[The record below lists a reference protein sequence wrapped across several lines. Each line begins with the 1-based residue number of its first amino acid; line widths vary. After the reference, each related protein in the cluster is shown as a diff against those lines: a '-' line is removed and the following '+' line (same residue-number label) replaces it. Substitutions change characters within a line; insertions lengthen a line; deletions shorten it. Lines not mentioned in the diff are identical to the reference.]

1 MALRYTAL
9 AGFGPDQAPPRQP
22 PLDGGALEHQVT
34 HCWAPLVALR
44 YATLAGFGPDQAS
57 PQHAPLVGAA
67 LVALARSGH
76 QQAPFVGAA
85 LVALAGTEHQQALG
99 WAALVTPVPQG
110 YRRGWQKSGQVS
122 NLAPD

>member
-9 AGFGPDQAPPRQP
+9 AGFGHHQAPPRQP
-22 PLDGGALEHQVT
+22 ALVGGALERQVT

-44 YATLAGFGPDQAS
+44 YVTLAGFGPGQAS

-67 LVALARSGH
+67 LVALAREEN

-85 LVALAGTEHQQALG
+85 LVALAGTEHQLALG

-110 YRRGWQKSGQVS
+110 CWSCWQDSGQDTS
-122 NLAPD
+122 